1 MQAIH
6 IAWNKEC
13 CATRWSQNQLLE
25 DALKPYKWPLPL
37 TQGPAHSVL
46 ISMLQELLKLMLPG
60 FTGEPAF
67 KPPGPP
73 EQGPPSVSTTLQ
85 ASQPIDQQQQ
95 AIGSSAGESTP
106 SDASAT
112 LKAVILGTLLCPL
125 TGNVINDPVV
135 LTDGYTYERA
145 AIVEWLEQQPFSP
158 LTMEPVQ
165 LQAVR
170 ANLAVRKLVQWAK
183 GM

>member
-1 MQAIH
+1 MV
-6 IAWNKEC
+6 
-13 CATRWSQNQLLE
+13 RNQLLE
-25 DALKPYKWPLPL
+25 DALKPYKWPL
-37 TQGPAHSVL
+37 TQGPAHSIL
-46 ISMLQELLKLMLPG
+46 NSMLQELLKLMLPG

-73 EQGPPSVSTTLQ
+73 EPGPPSISTTLQ
-85 ASQPIDQQQQ
+85 ASQPVDQQQ
-95 AIGSSAGESTP
+95 AIGSSVGESTP

-112 LKAVILGTLLCPL
+112 LKAIILGTLLCPL
-125 TGNVINDPVV
+125 TGDVISDPVV

-165 LQAVR
+165 PQGVR
-170 ANLAVRKLVQWAK
+170 PNLAVRKLVHWAK